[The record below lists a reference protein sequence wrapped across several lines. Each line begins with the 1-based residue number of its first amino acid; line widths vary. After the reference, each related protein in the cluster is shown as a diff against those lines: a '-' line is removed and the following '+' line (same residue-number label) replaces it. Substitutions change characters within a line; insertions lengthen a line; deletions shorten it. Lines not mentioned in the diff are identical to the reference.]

1 MVLGTALLVKCT
13 ATEETY
19 PGAERVNTE
28 HEVMSCLHLGSI
40 AFNLLWCIPKKE
52 NEITSLKY
60 LMTLFC
66 KEFQIKLLTTVW
78 NRILVSL

>member
-1 MVLGTALLVKCT
+1 MKCT

-19 PGAERVNTE
+19 PGAERVTTE

-40 AFNLLWCIPKKE
+40 AFNLLWCISKKE

-60 LMTLFC
+60 LNDF
-66 KEFQIKLLTTVW
+66 LL
-78 NRILVSL
+78 